1 MSFGNF
7 FRDSLITKLKDELN
21 KLKKDTEEMK
31 VEKERLFSE
40 VTFHLFVCKI
50 VIQTCNYLLSSVCI

>member
-1 MSFGNF
+1 MVKYIICKL

-31 VEKERLFSE
+31 VEKDRLFSE
-40 VTFHLFVCKI
+40 VIFRTL
-50 VIQTCNYLLSSVCI
+50 TCL